1 MEKKLEKLIK
11 ISVFIEFYYENIYL
25 IVTHLKDKSKYN
37 LNDYNSGKYNEVEGN
52 IDSDWKDPRIDVEP
66 IKIN

>member
-1 MEKKLEKLIK
+1 MDAKNHLDSYYGLYGKPMKLSEL
-11 ISVFIEFYYENIYL
+11 VEY
-25 IVTHLKDKSKYN
+25 
-37 LNDYNSGKYNEVEGN
+37 YNSGKYNEVEGN